1 MVHAILPLLQAAT
14 DNGRGLVG
22 VGAGLAAGL
31 AVIGAGLGIGRIGG
45 QAVEGMA
52 RQPEAAA
59 RIQTAALI
67 FAALIEGAALFGVV
81 IGYQMQGKLYFV
93 RARWSLRHGRATPLY
108 FFIDFRCAPFFV
120 RSLSSCWQRPLHSPN
135 RPTPTCWTPTMA

>member
-1 MVHAILPLLQAAT
+1 MPVDMIPLLQAAADT
-14 DNGRGLVG
+14 ATNNNTGLSLI
-22 VGAGLAAGL
+22 GAGLGAGL

-67 FAALIEGAALFGVV
+67 LAALIEGAALFGVV
-81 IGYQMQGKLYFV
+81 VAFQIQGKF
-93 RARWSLRHGRATPLY
+93 
-108 FFIDFRCAPFFV
+108 
-120 RSLSSCWQRPLHSPN
+120 
-135 RPTPTCWTPTMA
+135 